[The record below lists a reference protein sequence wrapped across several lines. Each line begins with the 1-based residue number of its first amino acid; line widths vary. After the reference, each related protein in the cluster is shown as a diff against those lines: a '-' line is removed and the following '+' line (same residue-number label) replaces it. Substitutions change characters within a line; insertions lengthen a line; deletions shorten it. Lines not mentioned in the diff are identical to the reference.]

1 MASGYDERDDD
12 RYDERNEGRRTAR
25 REEYDTDRGRYDR
38 ENAYG
43 YGPPRSTARYGAG
56 RDDAAADYDRDYN
69 SRDLRTRDYDD
80 ERGDAYGGY
89 TGRDYRNDYERGA
102 GRTYERPPDYA
113 RGRED
118 YGRAPGYARDPG
130 RDYDRDRDRDRDYYG
145 ARGAR
150 SSDYDR
156 GPRGYNYDPDR
167 GDWSLRRGR
176 GRGDEEHAR
185 PRRGDARDK
194 DRGWWERVTD
204 EVASW
209 FGDEGAERRRLR
221 DERQTGAHHRGRGP
235 RGYRRTDE
243 RIREDI
249 NDRLTD
255 HPYIDASDIEVLV
268 TSGEVTLAGAVES
281 RQAKRLAEDIAE
293 SVSGVTHV
301 ENRLRI
307 NRAASDIN
315 EPSRMT
321 TTTDTNALPS
331 PTTTGTTTDALP
343 LPTDPAEVTKVS
355 ATSAGAN
362 TAGTGTPST
371 GRSKPNTTT

>member
-1 MASGYDERDDD
+1 MATGYDERDDD
-12 RYDERNEGRRTAR
+12 RYDERNEGRRAGR
-25 REEYDTDRGRYDR
+25 REEYDADRGRYDR
-38 ENAYG
+38 ESAYG
-43 YGPPRSTARYGAG
+43 YGPPRNTARYGAG
-56 RDDAAADYDRDYN
+56 RDDDAPDYDRDY

-102 GRTYERPPDYA
+102 GRAYERPPDYA

-118 YGRAPGYARDPG
+118 YGRDPG
-130 RDYDRDRDRDRDYYG
+130 RHDYDRDRDRDYYG

-150 SSDYDR
+150 PTDYDR
-156 GPRGYNYDPDR
+156 GPRGYNYDHDR

-176 GRGDEEHAR
+176 GRGDEERTR
-185 PRRGDARDK
+185 PRRGDLHDK

-221 DERQTGAHHRGRGP
+221 DERQSGAHHRGRGP

-249 NDRLTD
+249 NDRLTE

-307 NRAASDIN
+307 NRAAFDTN
-315 EPSRMT
+315 EPRRT
-321 TTTDTNALPS
+321 TTTDTNALPP

-343 LPTDPAEVTKVS
+343 PTDPAEVTKVS

-362 TAGTGTPST
+362 PSGTGTSST
-371 GRSKPNTTT
+371 GRSKPNTTP